1 MSGTG
6 EAKDSRSLQLTL
18 VAYGVIF
25 TIKLVAYLMTGV
37 LAMLAE
43 ALHTVSDMFVTG
55 FLLVAVFYSRKRADA
70 DHMFGHGRAQNVAGL
85 TAAVLFIAF
94 TAYKLYEEA
103 IPRLFRAEETT
114 YENLGLAVGIL
125 VASMLIAAWPL
136 VRLMGQRDRGA
147 AAKAQ
152 IFGLVK
158 DEIGL
163 LAALLATLLIGFGY
177 PIADPIA
184 SIVVATIIVWM
195 GVSLFRDNTS
205 MLLGRSPSHEYL
217 AQLDRLAL
225 SVPGVLGVHEIRAE
239 YVGPDTVHAGMHLE
253 VAPGTVVEEVD
264 RVAQEVRRRVHDEA
278 DTGYCVIQV
287 EAAGSPAAHETTA
300 VASTR

>member
-1 MSGTG
+1 
-6 EAKDSRSLQLTL
+6 
-18 VAYGVIF
+18 
-25 TIKLVAYLMTGV
+25 MTGV
-37 LAMLAE
+37 LVMLAE

-55 FLLVAVFYSRKRADA
+55 FLLVAVIYSRKKADA

-85 TAAVLFIAF
+85 TAAVLFVAF

-103 IPRLFRAEETT
+103 IPRLFRAEETS

-136 VRLMGQRDRGA
+136 VRLIRERDRGA
-147 AAKAQ
+147 VAKAP

-184 SIVVATIIVWM
+184 SIVVASIIVWM

-217 AQLDRLAL
+217 AELDRLAR

-253 VAPGTVVEEVD
+253 VTPGTAVDEVD
-264 RVAQEVRRRVHDEA
+264 RIAQEVRRRVHDEA

-287 EAAGSPAAHETTA
+287 EAAGYPPLMRQPWSRPHADHIQGGGFLHAPAL
-300 VASTR
+300 